1 MPLSTQV
8 RLLVLSGVVFVSV
21 LILKIREE
29 RDSHSCRAAAQ
40 RPGLPV
46 CQIVGEW
53 TKWFR
58 RAQGKAHILSEELN
72 F

>member
-46 CQIVGEW
+46 CQTVGDVPEQEHGVSLRL
-53 TKWFR
+53 FCSV
-58 RAQGKAHILSEELN
+58 L
-72 F
+72 